1 MKYLIVLF
9 LLVTINSFA
18 QERAKLIEDRQA
30 KAKRIELAEKQIVQL
45 KNGVLL
51 VRLNFR
57 EKEIAY
63 YEGYGN
69 TKGAEK
75 TRKKQLK
82 RNLKIAEGFKE
93 TFKFCPVYF
102 FSMADSR
109 KLIDGKLD
117 SVTFYGYNLKPNDS
131 ITLSHTDYFIGEFGQ
146 TEQQDT
152 TAYYK
157 GSTPNTGS
165 ESNPEG
171 KTYYGGDKFILSA
184 LVLRDKNFNQLRDPF
199 PYFGRYNPAG
209 SINKRYIDAMKKLEA
224 SLNKFYSK
232 VVGVK
237 LH

>member
-9 LLVTINSFA
+9 LLVSVNSFA
-18 QERAKLIEDRQA
+18 QERARLIEDREA
-30 KAKRIELAEKQIVQL
+30 KAKRIEMAEKQIVQL

-63 YEGYGN
+63 YEKFGN

-82 RNLKIAEGFKE
+82 RNLKIAESFQNE
-93 TFKFCPVYF
+93 FSFCPVYF

-109 KLIDGKLD
+109 KLIDGKID
-117 SVTFYGYNLKPNDS
+117 SVTFYNYDVKPTSDLNLDS
-131 ITLSHTDYFIGEFGQ
+131 TDYFIGEFGQ

-165 ESNPEG
+165 DSNPEG
-171 KTYYGGDKFILSA
+171 KTYYGGDKFVLSA

-209 SINKRYIDAMKKLEA
+209 SINKRYVDAMNKLETR
-224 SLNKFYSK
+224 LNKFYNRVNSK
-232 VVGVK
+232 K
-237 LH
+237 IQ